1 MAAELAKR
9 LKNERLLHAGVG
21 LPPGAAP
28 KSTIIAWLDTFQ
40 TDYLGDLKGR
50 MIGVTASQ
58 LQDIFLRSR
67 AWSQQQ
73 DVANDQALVVRLQAF
88 GAELQNAFSYLL
100 G

>member
-1 MAAELAKR
+1 
-9 LKNERLLHAGVG
+9 LHAGVG

-50 MIGVTASQ
+50 MIGLTASQ